1 MNTIKESWLTNGKA
15 LAKYAQKTAEGLIY
29 ELNIDKKGKQL
40 PWVLGMMDSAD
51 NFDALTPWIGKQI
64 LINQLSQQDA
74 PNFIRIKLSS
84 LFLDSN

>member
-1 MNTIKESWLTNGKA
+1 MNTFKESWLTNEKE
-15 LAKYAQKTAEGLIY
+15 LTKYAYMTAEGLIY

-51 NFDALTPWIGKQI
+51 NFDALTRWIGKQI

-74 PNFIRIKLSS
+74 PSFIRIKLSN
-84 LFLDSN
+84 LFLDAN